1 MSQRANEYRRLAIK
15 ARQDAAQ
22 ANRHDL
28 QRTFEAI
35 AHNWEALAEQA
46 DWLDDKYA
54 RVQPPALPA
63 ELRPMQQQQ
72 QQQQVQPKADGDK
85 HD

>member
-28 QRTFEAI
+28 QETFEAI
-35 AHNWEALAEQA
+35 ADNWEALADQA
-46 DWLDDKYA
+46 VWLDDRYA
-54 RVQPPALPA
+54 RLQPPASPA
-63 ELRPMQQQQ
+63 ESRPMQ

>member
-1 MSQRANEYRRLAIK
+1 MSQRTNEYRRLAIK
-15 ARQDAAQ
+15 ARHDAAQ

-28 QRTFEAI
+28 QQTFEAI

-46 DWLDDKYA
+46 AWLDDKYA
-54 RVQPPALPA
+54 RLQPPASSA
-63 ELRPMQQQQ
+63 ESRPIKQ

>member
-1 MSQRANEYRRLAIK
+1 MSQRADEYRRRAIK

-28 QRTFEAI
+28 QQTFEAI

-46 DWLDDKYA
+46 DWPDDKYA
-54 RVQPPALPA
+54 RLQPSASPA
-63 ELRPMQQQQ
+63 ESRPMQQQQ
-72 QQQQVQPKADGDK
+72 QQQVQAKPDGDK